1 MRPFKLHYSCQI
13 RIKKSEKRFEIQ
25 TNNKTKQTGHSISL
39 NQRVEEGYEE
49 EKTQFNICTGL
60 DTNVTK
66 YLEDRFFS
74 SWAILA
80 MRKCLMK

>member
-1 MRPFKLHYSCQI
+1 MSN
-13 RIKKSEKRFEIQ
+13 KKYEKRFEIQ
-25 TNNKTKQTGHSISL
+25 TDIKTKWTGHSISL

-66 YLEDRFFS
+66 YLKDRFFS
-74 SWAILA
+74 LWDFLT
-80 MRKCLMK
+80 MRKCVME